1 MCEGSIP
8 RIAMYTFMI
17 AGSLA
22 PLVAMIGARQW
33 PKHTMRVGMV
43 SLGLFA
49 VAAAAAAVFATC

>member
-1 MCEGSIP
+1 MIV
-8 RIAMYTFMI
+8 FMV

-22 PLVAMIGARQW
+22 PLVAIVGARLW

-43 SLGLFA
+43 SLGLFV